1 MKTKFLFVLA
11 AAAMLFTACKDPN
24 SNDNNSLEKRNELI
38 MNGEKHEL
46 TSSYGFND
54 SVFFFNAAT
63 LETNENGVALADF
76 FAEGNLQVLNN
87 TIDLS
92 KAEDLFNY
100 ELGLDYRIDWSK
112 AFRVSHYPGF
122 WGGIGDAYYE
132 NTSIFKSGTL
142 QTIENNEGAFFILNG
157 VLLTD
162 DTVEIY
168 LYVPKE
174 EFYNR

>member
-1 MKTKFLFVLA
+1 MKAKLLIALA
-11 AAAMLFTACKDPN
+11 AVAILFTACGKEN
-24 SNDNNSLEKRNELI
+24 TSLEKRNELI

-46 TSSYGFND
+46 VSTYGFND
-54 SVFFFNAAT
+54 NVFFFGGNT
-63 LETNENGVALADF
+63 LEANENGVSLVDF
-76 FAEGNLQVLNN
+76 GGAGNIQVLNK

-100 ELGLDYRIDWSK
+100 DLTLDYRIDWTK
-112 AFRVSHYPGF
+112 AFRVNNNQGW

-142 QTIENNEGAFFILNG
+142 QTIENDEGFFFALNG

-162 DTVEIY
+162 DAVEIY

-174 EFYNR
+174 EFNNY